1 MAEKPKKKK
10 VVRVE
15 STAPAATAGASTE
28 GGDER
33 PVGWKPTAEAKG
45 KAIQFRIFAAILW
58 VLAIGLEA
66 FAIFWILKPGL
77 DEVAFP
83 DSSLYWL
90 IGLLVVIGLLAWGG
104 SFFWK
109 KANRLD
115 PASRQHKV
123 RFFIQNQLGVIIT
136 IIAFLPIII
145 LIFMNKDMDGKQK
158 GIAGGIAI
166 VLLVAVGLLS
176 AEFDP
181 VSSESMDEQVQEVV
195 ALTGKNEVVWTTH
208 GKVYHLCD
216 AVSDVNRDSADM
228 TIFTGTVE
236 EAIAQGKSR
245 LTLKVDQNLEQC
257 GYAPRDGGD
266 EAPVDEPA
274 EDETEE

>member
-1 MAEKPKKKK
+1 MAEKKKKK

-15 STAPAATAGASTE
+15 STAPAATGGASAE
-28 GGDER
+28 GGDDR
-33 PVGWKPTAEAKG
+33 PAGWKPTAEAKG
-45 KAIQFRIFAAILW
+45 KAIKFRIFAAIFW
-58 VLAIGLEA
+58 VLAIGLEV

-77 DEVAFP
+77 DEVSFP
-83 DSSLYWL
+83 DSALYWL
-90 IGLLVVIGLLAWGG
+90 IGLLVVIGILAWAG

-115 PASRQHKV
+115 PASRSNKFM
-123 RFFIQNQLGVIIT
+123 FFVQNQLGVIIT

-166 VLLVAVGLLS
+166 VLMVAVGLLS

-181 VSSESMDEQVQEVV
+181 VSTESMDERVTEVV
-195 ALTGKNEVVWTTH
+195 ELTGKNEVVWTSF

-216 AVSDVNRDSADM
+216 AVSDVNRESSDM

-236 EAIAQGKSR
+236 DAVAAGKSR

-257 GYAPRDGGD
+257 GFPPRG
-266 EAPVDEPA
+266 EAPVEPVEEEPA
-274 EDETEE
+274 E

>member
-1 MAEKPKKKK
+1 MAEKPKKK

-15 STAPAATAGASTE
+15 STAPAASSASTD
-28 GGDER
+28 GGDDR
-33 PVGWKPTAEAKG
+33 PAGWKPTAEAKG

-90 IGLLVVIGLLAWGG
+90 IGLLVVIGALAWGG

-115 PASRQHKV
+115 PASRSNKFM
-123 RFFIQNQLGVIIT
+123 FFVQNQLGVIIT
-136 IIAFLPIII
+136 LIAFIPLIV
-145 LIFMNKDMDGKQK
+145 LIFLNKDMDGKQK
-158 GIAGGIAI
+158 GIAGGVAIALMI
-166 VLLVAVGLLS
+166 AVGLLS

-181 VSSESMDEQVQEVV
+181 VSTESMDEQTQEVV
-195 ALTGKNEVVWTTH
+195 ALTGKDEVVWTTY

-228 TIFTGTVE
+228 TIFTGTVA
-236 EAIAQGKSR
+236 EAVAAGKSR

-257 GYAPRDGGD
+257 GYAPRGD
-266 EAPVDEPA
+266 ETPVEEEPA
-274 EDETEE
+274 E

>member
-1 MAEKPKKKK
+1 MAEKKTKKK

-15 STAPAATAGASTE
+15 SSAPASTSTD
-28 GGDER
+28 GGEDR
-33 PVGWKPTAEAKG
+33 PAGWKPTPEAKG

-115 PASRQHKV
+115 PASRQNKV

-158 GIAGGIAI
+158 GIAGAIGI

-181 VSSESMDEQVQEVV
+181 VSTESMDERVSEVV

-216 AVSDVNRDSADM
+216 AVSDVNRESADM

-236 EAIAQGKSR
+236 DAVAAGKSR

-257 GYAPRDGGD
+257 GYTPRGED
-266 EAPVDEPA
+266 EAPVEEPA
-274 EDETEE
+274 DE

>member
-15 STAPAATAGASTE
+15 STAPAASSGAASTD
-28 GGDER
+28 GGEDR
-33 PVGWKPTAEAKG
+33 PAGWKPTAEAKG

-66 FAIFWILKPGL
+66 FAIFWVLRPNL
-77 DEVAFP
+77 DEATFEN
-83 DSSLYWL
+83 SALIWL
-90 IGLLVVIGLLAWGG
+90 IVLLVIIGALAWGG

-115 PASRQHKV
+115 PASSKNKF
-123 RFFIQNQLGVIIT
+123 RFFVQNQLGVIIT
-136 IIAFLPIII
+136 LVAFIPLIV
-145 LIFMNKDMDGKQK
+145 LIFLNKDMDGKQK
-158 GIAGGIAI
+158 GIAGGVAIALMI
-166 VLLVAVGLLS
+166 AVGLLS

-181 VSSESMDEQVQEVV
+181 VSTESMDEQTQEVV
-195 ALTGKNEVVWTTH
+195 ALTGKDEVVWTTY

-228 TIFTGTVE
+228 TIFTGTVA
-236 EAIAQGKSR
+236 EAVAAGKSR

-257 GYAPRDGGD
+257 GYAPRG
-266 EAPVDEPA
+266 EEPPVDEEP
-274 EDETEE
+274 EE

>member
-1 MAEKPKKKK
+1 MAEKKKKK

-15 STAPAATAGASTE
+15 SAAPAATNGASAE
-28 GGDER
+28 GGDDR
-33 PVGWKPTAEAKG
+33 PAGWKPTAEAKG
-45 KAIQFRIFAAILW
+45 KAIQFRIFAALFW
-58 VLAIGLEA
+58 LAAIGLEV

-77 DEVAFP
+77 DEVSFP
-83 DSSLYWL
+83 DSALYWL
-90 IGLLVVIGLLAWGG
+90 IGLLVVIGILAWAG
-104 SFFWK
+104 SHFWK

-115 PASRQHKV
+115 PASRSNKFM
-123 RFFIQNQLGVIIT
+123 FFVQNQLGVIIT

-166 VLLVAVGLLS
+166 ALMVAVGLLS

-181 VSSESMDEQVQEVV
+181 VSTESMDERVTEVV

-216 AVSDVNRDSADM
+216 AVSDVNRESEDM

-236 EAIAQGKSR
+236 DAVAAGKSR

-257 GYAPRDGGD
+257 GLPPRG
-266 EAPVDEPA
+266 EAPAPVEEEPA
-274 EDETEE
+274 E

>member
-1 MAEKPKKKK
+1 MAEKKKKK

-15 STAPAATAGASTE
+15 STAPAAGTSTE
-28 GGDER
+28 GGEDR
-33 PVGWKPTAEAKG
+33 PAGWKPTPEAKG
-45 KAIQFRIFAAILW
+45 KSIQFRIFAAIFW

-77 DEVAFP
+77 DEVSFP
-83 DSSLYWL
+83 DSALYWL
-90 IGLLVVIGLLAWGG
+90 IGLLVVIGILAWAG
-104 SFFWK
+104 SHFWK
-109 KANRLD
+109 KANRLN
-115 PASRQHKV
+115 PASRKNGFM
-123 RFFIQNQLGVIIT
+123 FFVQNQLGVIIT

-166 VLLVAVGLLS
+166 ALLIAVGLLS

-181 VSSESMDEQVQEVV
+181 VSTEDMDERVAEVV

-216 AVSDVNRDSADM
+216 AVSDVNRESADM

-236 EAIAQGKSR
+236 DAVAAGKSR

-257 GYAPRDGGD
+257 GITPPDGGD
-266 EAPVDEPA
+266 DAPVE
-274 EDETEE
+274 EDTEE

>member
-1 MAEKPKKKK
+1 MAEKKTKKK

-15 STAPAATAGASTE
+15 SSAPASTSTD
-28 GGDER
+28 GGEER
-33 PVGWKPTAEAKG
+33 PAGWKPTAEAKG
-45 KAIQFRIFAAILW
+45 KAIQFRIIAAVLW
-58 VLAIGLEA
+58 VLAIGLEV

-115 PASRQHKV
+115 PASRSNKV

-136 IIAFLPIII
+136 ILAFLPIII
-145 LIFMNKDMDGKQK
+145 LILMNKDMDGKQK
-158 GIAGGIAI
+158 GIAAGIAA

-181 VSSESMDEQVQEVV
+181 VSTESMDERVAEVV

-216 AVSDVNRDSADM
+216 AVSDVNRESSDM

-236 EAIAQGKSR
+236 DAVAAGKSR

-257 GYAPRDGGD
+257 GYEPRGVEDAP
-266 EAPVDEPA
+266 ADEPA
-274 EDETEE
+274 EEGTDE